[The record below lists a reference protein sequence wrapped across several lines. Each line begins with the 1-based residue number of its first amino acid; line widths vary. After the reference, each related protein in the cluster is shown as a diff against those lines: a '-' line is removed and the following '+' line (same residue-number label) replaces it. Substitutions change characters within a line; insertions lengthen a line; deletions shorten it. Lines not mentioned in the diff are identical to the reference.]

1 MAFAPPRRGSSFGS
15 QYNARFRSAP
25 QYSWG
30 TAAVG
35 AGSPQIYL
43 SRELAAA
50 NSKGYASPGPV
61 YHPPSQPSVRTP
73 AFSFGGSSREPPHV
87 FGSGRPGAPHV
98 LLPGAFQ
105 AEQCETHKRTAPAS
119 SFGKSERKPLGL
131 RTASPGDYVTRSRGD
146 LIVDSRQH
154 RAATFAFSSAQR
166 FHDNH
171 GTRVP
176 GPGTRLPIRR
186 RRLRAILKSIGE
198 HGSAFVTQRA
208 APAPEH
214 THQETQVL
222 LGRKCTTTQIDLRE
236 RFWCCRPGKHGAIHP
251 PWRIYAVRPS
261 RTRPSSVI
269 TMSHVGSS
277 TRPTQ

>member
-176 GPGTRLPIRR
+176 GPGTYSLPIRR
-186 RRLRAILKSIGE
+186 RPASAPFSRASRE
-198 HGSAFVTQRA
+198 HGSAFVTPKGK
-208 APAPEH
+208 AP
-214 THQETQVL
+214 
-222 LGRKCTTTQIDLRE
+222 G
-236 RFWCCRPGKHGAIHP
+236 PGAYTPRNTGAIG
-251 PWRIYAVRPS
+251 AQVQS
-261 RTRPSSVI
+261 RRRSIS
-269 TMSHVGSS
+269 GSGFGCAGRFQKEAWS
-277 TRPTQ
+277 DSPGPGAYTP